1 MIFAPLILI
10 RKQMTVVSS
19 KEFKTN
25 QDKYL
30 RLAINEQIF
39 IKKGN
44 NMLTLTMANSHNNAN
59 DVAELSLAMERRN
72 GEFTSSDEFIKFM
85 ENNIQNGIHG

>member
-1 MIFAPLILI
+1 
-10 RKQMTVVSS
+10 MTVVSS

-39 IKKGN
+39 IKKGS
-44 NMLTLTMANSHNNAN
+44 NMLTLTTANNYSKDN
-59 DVAELSLAMERRN
+59 DAADLALAMERRN
-72 GEFTSSDEFIKFM
+72 GEFTSADEFIKFM

>member
-1 MIFAPLILI
+1 
-10 RKQMTVVSS
+10 MTVVSS

-39 IKKGN
+39 IKRGS
-44 NMLTLTMANSHNNAN
+44 NMLTLTTANSFNKDN
-59 DVAELSLAMERRN
+59 DAADLALAMERRN
-72 GEFTSSDEFIKFM
+72 GEFTTSDEFLKFM
-85 ENNIQNGIHG
+85 ENNIQNGVHS